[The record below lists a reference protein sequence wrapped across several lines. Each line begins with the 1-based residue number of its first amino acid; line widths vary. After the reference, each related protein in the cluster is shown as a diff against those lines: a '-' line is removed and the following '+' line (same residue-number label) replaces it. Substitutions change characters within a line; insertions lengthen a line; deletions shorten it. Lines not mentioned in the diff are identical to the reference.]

1 MNEIIKFYQFFNR
14 YKDNTDEEIYQHL
27 IQCVNNN
34 QYKLFKDNGI
44 YGFANWAFVNKQ
56 TDQL

>member
-1 MNEIIKFYQFFNR
+1 MNEIIKFYQSFNR

-44 YGFANWAFVNKQ
+44 YDFAN
-56 TDQL
+56 